1 MRPAGMLRRRVKLDV
16 TDIDSGSQWHAEGLD
31 GAVEVHVKKSVFI
44 VPHAATQVGDF
55 VTHKPDTIVA
65 RIRSELVHRGASPRL
80 YSRLHSHR
88 ASRRR
93 KGESVRTAANRKR
106 TIGEIVE
113 HVALVGMGLAPR
125 EFMRGNVRG
134 FTKILDA

>member
-31 GAVEVHVKKSVFI
+31 SAVEVHVKKSVFI

-65 RIRSELVHRGASPRL
+65 RIRPGLVTVASVQALMAGCIRTVL
-80 YSRLHSHR
+80 
-88 ASRRR
+88 AV
-93 KGESVRTAANRKR
+93 GEKVKVLGPPLIENGR
-106 TIGEIVE
+106 
-113 HVALVGMGLAPR
+113 
-125 EFMRGNVRG
+125 
-134 FTKILDA
+134 